1 MPKAQQTGGRHRP
14 TGCPASSRGN
24 RVNEQFIGFLA
35 FALAIMAGMVSCA
48 KRSREAESAIAPG
61 AVLMV
66 AKMST
71 SISTLYV

>member
-1 MPKAQQTGGRHRP
+1 
-14 TGCPASSRGN
+14 
-24 RVNEQFIGFLA
+24 
-35 FALAIMAGMVSCA
+35 MAGMVSCA